1 MTPQHANA
9 QLPKQGK
16 RYPLLFQQ
24 RFSEQIFWPSIL
36 ILTLS
41 AALLVWNPVGIEPYR
56 TTLNVALVCTALV
69 LVLSLLFRL
78 RTYARCLHTGLH
90 LQFPFFHLTIPYN
103 EIRSTRPT
111 ELYRMFPPDRQRWPQ
126 RYFLR
131 ALFGKTVVV
140 VEMGHLPRPKIW
152 LRFWMSKYML
162 CPDRTGFDLAVQ
174 DWMAF
179 RAELDEFRARVRQ
192 Q

>member
-1 MTPQHANA
+1 
-9 QLPKQGK
+9 
-16 RYPLLFQQ
+16 
-24 RFSEQIFWPSIL
+24 
-36 ILTLS
+36 
-41 AALLVWNPVGIEPYR
+41 
-56 TTLNVALVCTALV
+56 
-69 LVLSLLFRL
+69 
-78 RTYARCLHTGLH
+78 
-90 LQFPFFHLTIPYN
+90 
-103 EIRSTRPT
+103 
-111 ELYRMFPPDRQRWPQ
+111 MFPPDRQRWPQ

-162 CPDRTGFDLAVQ
+162 CPDRTGFVLAVQ